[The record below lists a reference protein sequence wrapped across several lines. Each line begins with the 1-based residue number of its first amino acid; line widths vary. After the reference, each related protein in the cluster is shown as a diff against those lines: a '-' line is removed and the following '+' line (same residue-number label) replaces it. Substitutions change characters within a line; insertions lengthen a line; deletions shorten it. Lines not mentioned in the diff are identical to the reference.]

1 MAELKQLLES
11 GANVSITISA
21 NDLLTLFKEVAKDVA
36 AKEKAQQEAMAAG
49 NETVTQSELCTRLI
63 VSTATVWRW
72 TKSGYLQPCG
82 KIGHR
87 PIYSMSDVNNLIKKG
102 V

>member
-1 MAELKQLLES
+1 MTDLKQLLEN
-11 GANVSITISA
+11 GNVSITISA
-21 NDLLTLFKEVAKDVA
+21 NDLLTLFAEVAKDVA

-49 NETVTQSELCTRLI
+49 NETVTQSELCERLN
-63 VSTATVWRW
+63 VSKATVWRW
-72 TKSGYLQPCG
+72 TKTGYLKPCG

-87 PIYSMSDVNNLIKKG
+87 PIYSMSDVTNLIKKG